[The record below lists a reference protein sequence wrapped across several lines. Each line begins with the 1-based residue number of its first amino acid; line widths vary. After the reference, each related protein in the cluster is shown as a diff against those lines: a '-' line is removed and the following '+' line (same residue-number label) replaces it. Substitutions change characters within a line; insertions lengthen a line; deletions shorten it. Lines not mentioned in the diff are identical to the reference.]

1 MIHQVVGVVESSE
14 QMSSRKKVHYVG
26 TDPNPDNFLDDLGIS
41 RYEYG
46 TKFYNDNCVDDF
58 SDKLTTF
65 FDVKKQGNTYE
76 LFQDGS
82 ELISNN
88 PKFQKYKGKLDISFT
103 SPPCFNR
110 EQYSQ
115 DENQSFKIIMVNMK
129 IGEIIF

>member
-1 MIHQVVGVVESSE
+1 
-14 QMSSRKKVHYVG
+14 MSSRKKFHYVG
-26 TDPNPDNFLDDLGIS
+26 TDPNPDNFLNELDIS
-41 RYEYG
+41 RYEYKA
-46 TKFYNDNCVDDF
+46 KFFNDNCVDNY

-103 SPPCFNR
+103 SPPYFNR

-115 DENQSFKIIMVNMK
+115 DETQSFKFMVSMK
-129 IGEIIF
+129 IGEITS